1 MSVQQRRVEIIR
13 QLHRDGYVE
22 AKKLS
27 GEFGVD
33 TSTIRRD
40 LDVLVRSGQAERTHG
55 GAKAVGGA
63 ALDVPYAVK
72 EFERRQQKV
81 AIAAHATAR
90 VREGDS
96 VVLDSG
102 STTFQVAMA
111 LRNIP
116 DLTFITNDLRIA
128 TLLAAVPDVRLFLAG
143 GELLNSV
150 FTLTGPRATEFLT
163 ASSEAMSARWL
174 VAMAKI
180 APLSLAVETFRP
192 VFTRFCAT
200 FRSRFVAFRFC
211 RAMRAPA
218 LVLMLLAILAVL
230 CLQTMSGAILA
241 AGSFLLGCSR
251 RKARASRVE
260 ARNWAIC
267 LFFQECVFGK
277 HSHQPGKICRPP
289 PDPAFFA

>member
-1 MSVQQRRVEIIR
+1 MNVSAGGNVSVQQRRVEIIR

-150 FTLTGPRATEFLT
+150 FTLTGPRATEFFSDFSATWAFLG
-163 ASSEAMSARWL
+163 ADALDSEAGITNTNTRE
-174 VAMAKI
+174 V
-180 APLSLAVETFRP
+180 P
-192 VFTRFCAT
+192 VK
-200 FRSRFVAFRFC
+200 
-211 RAMRAPA
+211 RAMIEAASTSIVVADSSKFESRTLARVAA
-218 LVLMLLAILAVL
+218 LDEVDHLVTDVGLDTAI
-230 CLQTMSGAILA
+230 A
-241 AGSFLLGCSR
+241 AKYGSRLE
-251 RKARASRVE
+251 RVDFE
-260 ARNWAIC
+260 
-267 LFFQECVFGK
+267 Q
-277 HSHQPGKICRPP
+277 
-289 PDPAFFA
+289 

>member
-1 MSVQQRRVEIIR
+1 MNASAGGNVSVQQRRVEIIR

-150 FTLTGPRATEFLT
+150 FTLTGPRATEFFSDFSSTWAFLG
-163 ASSEAMSARWL
+163 ADALDSEAGITNTNTRE
-174 VAMAKI
+174 V
-180 APLSLAVETFRP
+180 P
-192 VFTRFCAT
+192 VK
-200 FRSRFVAFRFC
+200 
-211 RAMRAPA
+211 RAMIEAASTSIVVADSSKFESRTLARVAA
-218 LVLMLLAILAVL
+218 LDEVDHLVTDVGL
-230 CLQTMSGAILA
+230 
-241 AGSFLLGCSR
+241 
-251 RKARASRVE
+251 
-260 ARNWAIC
+260 
-267 LFFQECVFGK
+267 
-277 HSHQPGKICRPP
+277 
-289 PDPAFFA
+289 DPAIAAKYGSRLERVDFEQ

>member
-1 MSVQQRRVEIIR
+1 MNASAGKWSSSGMEIIR
-13 QLHRDGYVE
+13 QLHRDDMSRQ
-22 AKKLS
+22 KLS

-128 TLLAAVPDVRLFLAG
+128 LLAAVPDVRLFLAG

-150 FTLTGPRATEFLT
+150 FTLTGPRATEFFSDFSATWAFLG
-163 ASSEAMSARWL
+163 ADALDSEAGITNTNTRE
-174 VAMAKI
+174 V
-180 APLSLAVETFRP
+180 P
-192 VFTRFCAT
+192 VK
-200 FRSRFVAFRFC
+200 
-211 RAMRAPA
+211 RAMIEAASTSIVVADSSKFESRTLARVAA
-218 LVLMLLAILAVL
+218 LDEVDHLVTDVGLDTAI
-230 CLQTMSGAILA
+230 A
-241 AGSFLLGCSR
+241 AKYGSRLE
-251 RKARASRVE
+251 RVYFE
-260 ARNWAIC
+260 
-267 LFFQECVFGK
+267 Q
-277 HSHQPGKICRPP
+277 
-289 PDPAFFA
+289 

>member
-150 FTLTGPRATEFLT
+150 FTLTGPRATEFFSDFSATWAFLG
-163 ASSEAMSARWL
+163 ADALDSEAGITRE
-174 VAMAKI
+174 V
-180 APLSLAVETFRP
+180 P
-192 VFTRFCAT
+192 VK
-200 FRSRFVAFRFC
+200 
-211 RAMRAPA
+211 RAMIEAASTSIVVADSSKFESRTLARVAA
-218 LVLMLLAILAVL
+218 LDEVDHLVTDVGLDTAI
-230 CLQTMSGAILA
+230 A
-241 AGSFLLGCSR
+241 AKYGSRLE
-251 RKARASRVE
+251 RVDFE
-260 ARNWAIC
+260 
-267 LFFQECVFGK
+267 Q
-277 HSHQPGKICRPP
+277 
-289 PDPAFFA
+289 